1 MLLLTKTA
9 VINFFSK
16 TKIIFATV
24 AAMVTFFITLFN
36 QFKGS
41 KSTEI
46 SGVVALNKVQATPV
60 DAVVQ
65 ISSPIQM
72 QTETDSR
79 GRFRFK
85 VNNLQTDTFLLIVT
99 NKRTRTIT
107 KQNEFVNA
115 SSGRTDIVVLFDTSM
130 RAGGVYT
137 TVDTARRGRRPPVSI
152 KKLLQGLVR

>member
-137 TVDTARRGRRPPVSI
+137 TADSAHRGRRPVSI
-152 KKLLQGLVR
+152 KKFLQGLVR

>member
-85 VNNLQTDTFLLIVT
+85 INNLQTDTFLLIVT

-137 TVDTARRGRRPPVSI
+137 TADSAHRGRRPVSI
-152 KKLLQGLVR
+152 KKFLQGLVR

>member
-24 AAMVTFFITLFN
+24 AAIVTFFITLFN

-46 SGVVALNKVQATPV
+46 SGVVALNKVQATRV
-60 DAVVQ
+60 DAFVE

-72 QTETDSR
+72 QTQTDSH

-99 NKRTRTIT
+99 NKRTRTVT

-137 TVDTARRGRRPPVSI
+137 TADSAHRGRRPVSI
-152 KKLLQGLVR
+152 KKFLQGLVR

>member
-85 VNNLQTDTFLLIVT
+85 INNLQTDTFLLIVT

-115 SSGRTDIVVLFDTSM
+115 STGRTDIVVLFDTSM

-137 TVDTARRGRRPPVSI
+137 TADSAHRGRRPVSI
-152 KKLLQGLVR
+152 KKFLQGLVR